1 MAAISTVSHV
11 YLPGDLY
18 YIALFLDFGR
28 NPARSEFSMDGVDRR
43 RRHAIAWAHD
53 IGERPIVCGVGSTM
67 DVPVTTNDDSPGHA
81 GKRVPSA
88 PISSVYEGGDNIRG
102 DVCKT
107 KNL

>member
-1 MAAISTVSHV
+1 MGVQSKVGQSKSRFFWTSDETLPAATSQWTEWIDV
-11 YLPGDLY
+11 D
-18 YIALFLDFGR
+18 DM
-28 NPARSEFSMDGVDRR
+28 RSRG
-43 RRHAIAWAHD
+43 
-53 IGERPIVCGVGSTM
+53 PIVCGVGSTM
-67 DVPVTTNDDSPGHA
+67 DVPVTANDDSPGHA